1 MSVTVLRPTQPLP
14 TQLGGV
20 RLMEIIGKAV
30 QTEIVERTFQQGL
43 GEDGRPMAA
52 YSTRPMTVSFGS
64 ETASRL
70 SPKGGAPAYGRG
82 HPRRMLTAG
91 GRAPRGSGWTITGR
105 YYVGGYGAFKLAS
118 RKGLAN
124 KLGATGASPDLVLSG
139 QLARSFRVVAADS
152 TRVTIAITGSALE
165 YGPATDA
172 RRPWIGLSPDGLR
185 KLSAIARGV
194 IHDQVTRQRPDK
206 VST

>member
-1 MSVTVLRPTQPLP
+1 MSVTVLRPTRPLP

-20 RLMEIIGKAV
+20 QLMEVLGKAV
-30 QTEIVERTFQQGL
+30 QAEIVQRTFQQGI
-43 GEDGRPMAA
+43 GEDGRPLAP
-52 YSTRPMTVSFGS
+52 YSDRPITIAFGS
-64 ETASRL
+64 ETAQRL

-82 HPRRMLTAG
+82 HPRRLLTPG
-91 GRAPRGSGWTITGR
+91 GTAPRGAGWKVIGR

-118 RKGLAN
+118 RRGLVN
-124 KLGATGASPDLVLSG
+124 KLGASGASPDLVLSG

-152 TRVTIAITGSALE
+152 QRVTIAITGAALE

-172 RRPWIGLSPDGLR
+172 RRPWIGLSPEGLR
-185 KLSAIARGV
+185 KLSETARGF
-194 IHDQVTRQRPDK
+194 IHAQVTRQRPDK